1 MRGANH
7 CALGGV
13 VARLGTAK
21 APSNGRI
28 KSRVPAKDLPKR
40 LGPLWCSVIIIS
52 VSTRPRRKAQGGAG
66 GMNTLYSFFLGVP
79 P

>member
-1 MRGANH
+1 MAE
-7 CALGGV
+7 
-13 VARLGTAK
+13 TAK

-52 VSTRPRRKAQGGAG
+52 VSTRPRRKAHGGAS
-66 GMNTLYSFFLGVP
+66 GMNTLYIHFFSTA
-79 P
+79 